1 MTMWIIV
8 IYLTVDLGAVH
19 AERLEVDGDDLE
31 HGGPL
36 ADHHRLLVRT
46 LRLQRAKL
54 VDQLQRSSITLVHG
68 NIEFTCYST

>member
-1 MTMWIIV
+1 MIIE
-8 IYLTVDLGAVH
+8 IQHHLTIDLRAVH

-31 HGGPL
+31 HGRPL

-54 VDQLQRSSITLVHG
+54 FDQLERYSISLSMGKQTL
-68 NIEFTCYST
+68 N

>member
-54 VDQLQRSSITLVHG
+54 LDQLERYSISLSMG
-68 NIEFTCYST
+68 NKL